1 MEYGFNPTTRAIH
14 VSGDIDENSVAKAVR
29 GIELLCSSSLD
40 PITLYLNSG
49 GGDVEEGYGLF
60 DAVQTCKAHVTAV
73 ALGSCQSMAATI
85 LLAAD
90 VRVMSM
96 NSTLMFHGP
105 KLTSD
110 YSVSDMAVWSTW
122 AQDILA
128 RDIDLLVARSNKSAK
143 YWRSKLKSD
152 VVFTAVEALEHKL
165 IDEIMDSF
173 PYKGTQ

>member
-14 VSGDIDENSVAKAVR
+14 VSGDIDEDSVAKAVR

-73 ALGSCQSMAATI
+73 ILGSCQSMAATI
-85 LLAAD
+85 MLAAD
-90 VRVMSM
+90 WRVMSM

-105 KLTSD
+105 KLGGD
-110 YSVSDMAVWSTW
+110 YPAADMAAWSTW
-122 AQDILA
+122 AQNILSK
-128 RDIDLLVARSNKSAK
+128 DVDLLVTRSNKSAK

-152 VVFTAVEALEHKL
+152 AVFTAVEALEHKL
-165 IDEIMDSF
+165 IDEIMDSY
-173 PYKGTQ
+173 PYRSSK